1 MSRTTGSLIFEKR
14 DTRLLLVVGGLHT
27 LTQTI
32 NLIRTMILAPM
43 ENRPL
48 NWGMI
53 IQDRITSWLIG
64 LLFAFLIILTTK
76 RLLNARISW
85 PRIMAIHV
93 LTAFV
98 VSIIWFATFIG
109 ISMLIYSKEDMGDE
123 EWHFWIWLVGNFDK
137 LFLMYLIT
145 VCITYTYYY
154 VQRDNDNQVQQST
167 MKSQLLQTRLKMLQS
182 QLHPH
187 FLFNTLNSIVSLIDT
202 DIKKA
207 KSMIADLGD
216 LLRRVLD
223 NRDVQLVPLREELE
237 ITRKYLD
244 IEKTRFS
251 DDLTVEWE
259 QEGQLADADIP
270 GMLLQPLAEN
280 SIRHGFSR
288 SHPSLFLRIIV
299 QRAGNRLKIL
309 VSDNGQGIPESEV
322 GQIFAKGAGLSN
334 TYERLKTVYGDD
346 FIFEV
351 ENTHPGVRNF
361 IDIPARGKG

>member
-182 QLHPH
+182 QQ
-187 FLFNTLNSIVSLIDT
+187 I
-202 DIKKA
+202 
-207 KSMIADLGD
+207 G
-216 LLRRVLD
+216 
-223 NRDVQLVPLREELE
+223 
-237 ITRKYLD
+237 
-244 IEKTRFS
+244 
-251 DDLTVEWE
+251 
-259 QEGQLADADIP
+259 
-270 GMLLQPLAEN
+270 
-280 SIRHGFSR
+280 
-288 SHPSLFLRIIV
+288 
-299 QRAGNRLKIL
+299 RAH
-309 VSDNGQGIPESEV
+309 V
-322 GQIFAKGAGLSN
+322 
-334 TYERLKTVYGDD
+334 
-346 FIFEV
+346 
-351 ENTHPGVRNF
+351 
-361 IDIPARGKG
+361 